1 MMKVTV
7 KNLSAILLTLLLI
20 TSLMGCHQ
28 IDSEAHLYTTEPT
41 TTQTPNSPPISVTPE
56 IPEPSADVEAEPS
69 ISDDV
74 LDSDIAE
81 RILHELTRSEYKGR
95 VTGSEEVI
103 QAGHFLVS
111 VFGDI
116 GLIPYASDSFIMEY
130 ANSDPGIRYFSDDL
144 RDAKGYNIVGVMP
157 GKDRTKAVVVSA
169 HYDAV
174 GITGGLGAL
183 DNASGIAAML
193 HVADS
198 LLHLRE
204 QPETDII
211 FCAFDG
217 EEIGLVGSQAFVLGI
232 KDTYQELF
240 NINIDTIGLSGVPV
254 LIIGDETLMADISET
269 FTDSGIALDYETMIG
284 GSVIF
289 GSDDTSFRNHGFAAI
304 TIAKLGNE
312 VLAIM
317 HSENDVLDVLDIA
330 YIESIADVVTAFLIK
345 GQGKMY

>member
-1 MMKVTV
+1 MTKTTAR
-7 KNLSAILLTLLLI
+7 NLFAILLTLLLI
-20 TSLMGCHQ
+20 TNLMGCHQ
-28 IDSEAHLYTTEPT
+28 IDSETHLHTTEPT
-41 TTQTPNSPPISVTPE
+41 TVQTPNSPSISVTPE
-56 IPEPSADVEAEPS
+56 PSTGVESEPS
-69 ISDDV
+69 ITADV
-74 LDSDIAE
+74 IDNDIVE
-81 RILHELTRSEYKGR
+81 RILRELTQSEYKER
-95 VTGSEEVI
+95 VTGEEEVVR
-103 QAGHFLVS
+103 AAHFLVE

-116 GLIPYASDSFIMEY
+116 GLVPYDSDSFIIEY
-130 ANSDPGIRYFSDDL
+130 SNSDPGIRYFSDEL
-144 RDAKGYNIVGVMP
+144 RDAKGYNIVGVIP

-183 DNASGIAAML
+183 DNASGVAAML
-193 HVADS
+193 RVADS
-198 LLHLRE
+198 LLRLGE

-217 EEIGLVGSQAFVLGI
+217 EKIGLVGSQAFALGI

-254 LIIGDETLMADISET
+254 LIIGAETLKADISET
-269 FTDSGIALDYETMIG
+269 FIDSGIALDYETMIG

-304 TIAKLGNE
+304 TIAKLGND
-312 VLAIM
+312 VFAIM
-317 HSENDVLDVLDIA
+317 HTENDVLDVLDIA

-345 GQGKMY
+345 SQGKMY

>member
-1 MMKVTV
+1 MKTTV
-7 KNLSAILLTLLLI
+7 RNLFALFLALLLV
-20 TSLMGCHQ
+20 TGLMGCRQ
-28 IDSEAHLYTTEPT
+28 INSENHLDTTESVT
-41 TTQTPNSPPISVTPE
+41 VQTPNSPPVSE
-56 IPEPSADVEAEPS
+56 IPETPEPSDDVETEPS
-69 ISDDV
+69 ITADV
-74 LDSDIAE
+74 IDNDIVE
-81 RILHELTRSEYKGR
+81 RILHELTQSEYKGR

-103 QAGHFLVS
+103 QAGHFLVE

-116 GLIPYASDSFIMEY
+116 GLVPYASDSFIMEY

-157 GKDRTKAVVVSA
+157 GKDRTKVVVVSA

-183 DNASGIAAML
+183 DNASGVAAML
-193 HVADS
+193 RVADS
-198 LLHLRE
+198 LLRLGE

-217 EEIGLVGSQAFVLGI
+217 EEIGLVGSQAFVLGM

-254 LIIGDETLMADISET
+254 LIIGDETLKADISET

-284 GSVIF
+284 GNVIF

-330 YIESIADVVTAFLIK
+330 YIESIADVVTAFLIES
-345 GQGKMY
+345 QGKMY